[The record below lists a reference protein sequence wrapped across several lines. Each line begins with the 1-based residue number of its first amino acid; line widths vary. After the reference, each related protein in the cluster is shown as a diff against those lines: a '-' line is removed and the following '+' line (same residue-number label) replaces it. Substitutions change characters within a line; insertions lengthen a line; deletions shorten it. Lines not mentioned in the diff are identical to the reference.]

1 MDSITR
7 NKRLGW
13 VVLLLVVMNIV
24 SLSALWI
31 GYTKRPG
38 REMPGKGGDKFLEQ
52 KLELRPEQTEKLK
65 ALRVSHFNK
74 MEDLKR
80 EFRESRKGL
89 HEFWKVE
96 NGAAQG
102 KGLAEKIGRLQA
114 DIELEIF
121 AHFSD
126 IREICDDKQKQV
138 FDSIIEDVLQGGM
151 RREGPGGNRPP
162 PRQGRGPGGN
172 LPPPDGR

>member
-38 REMPGKGGDKFLEQ
+38 RETPGKGGDKFLEQ

-74 MEDLKR
+74 VEGLKR

-96 NGAAQG
+96 NGAAQA

-121 AHFSD
+121 THFSD
-126 IREICDDKQKQV
+126 IREICDDKQKKV

-151 RREGPGGNRPP
+151 RREGPAGNRPP

-172 LPPPDGR
+172 LPPRDGR